1 VYREGIGHPS
11 RNSYKGAALMMR
23 SDYKSVWTA
32 LSESLSSAKM
42 HVSGT
47 EDEAIVERSGA
58 GTSEFLLSHVG
69 IHSTDV
75 VLEIGCGIGR
85 VGKHLAGRCRRW
97 IGADVSPHMLKFAA
111 ERLRDFSNVEFVELS
126 RNDLRPINDNSIDVA
141 YCTVV
146 FMHLESWDRYSYVK
160 EAFRVLRPGG
170 KLYVDNVNLC
180 CDGGWAIFET
190 HRKFSPAE
198 RPDHITVCSTPQ
210 ELQEYL
216 KRAGFEQIESYAGE
230 ELISLWGRKPSDR
243 ASKLTGIGGIG
254 LWSF

>member
-1 VYREGIGHPS
+1 LTHRQAVVT
-11 RNSYKGAALMMR
+11 AAGEMR
-23 SDYKSVWTA
+23 SDYKGVWTA
-32 LSESLSSAKM
+32 LSETLSSAKM

-47 EDEAIVERSGA
+47 EDEAIFEASGA
-58 GTSEFLLSHVG
+58 GTSEFLLNNVG
-69 IHSTDV
+69 IDPTDV
-75 VLEIGCGIGR
+75 ILEIGCGVGR

-97 IGADVSPHMLKFAA
+97 IGADVSPNMLRFAG
-111 ERLRDFSNVEFVELS
+111 ERLRDFPNVEFVELS
-126 RNDLRPINDNSIDVA
+126 GNDLKPIPDNSIDVA

-216 KRAGFEQIESYAGE
+216 KRAAFEQIESYAGE
-230 ELISLWGRKPSDR
+230 ELISVWGRKPSHR
-243 ASKLTGIGGIG
+243 VSKLTGIGGLG
-254 LWSF
+254 FGASGPRTS

>member
-1 VYREGIGHPS
+1 
-11 RNSYKGAALMMR
+11 MR
-23 SDYKSVWTA
+23 SDYKRVWTA

-47 EDEAIVERSGA
+47 EDDAIVETSGA
-58 GTSEFLLSHVG
+58 GTSEFLLNSVG
-69 IHSTDV
+69 IRPSDI

-85 VGKHLAGRCRRW
+85 VGKYLAGRCQRW
-97 IGADVSPHMLKFAA
+97 IGADVSPNMLTFAA
-111 ERLRDFSNVEFVELS
+111 ERLRGFPNVEFVELS
-126 RNDLRPINDNSIDVA
+126 GNDLRPIGDRSIDVV

-146 FMHLESWDRYSYVK
+146 FMHLEGWDRYGYVE

-180 CDGGWAIFET
+180 SDSGWSIFET
-190 HRKFSPAE
+190 HRKFPPAE

-216 KRAGFEQIESYAGE
+216 KRAGFEQIQSQPGD
-230 ELISLWGRKPSDR
+230 ELIAVWGRKPIS
-243 ASKLTGIGGIG
+243 
-254 LWSF
+254 

>member
-1 VYREGIGHPS
+1 
-11 RNSYKGAALMMR
+11 MR
-23 SDYKSVWTA
+23 SDYKGVWTK
-32 LSESLSSAKM
+32 LSESLSAAKM

-47 EDEAIVERSGA
+47 EDEAIVETSGA
-58 GTSEFLLSHVG
+58 GTSEFLLNNVG
-69 IHSTDV
+69 VNATDV

-97 IGADVSPHMLKFAA
+97 IGADVSPNMLKFAA

-126 RNDLRPINDNSIDVA
+126 GNDLRPLSDNSIDVI

-146 FMHLESWDRYSYVK
+146 FMHLEGWDRYNYVE

-180 CDGGWAIFET
+180 SDAGWSIFET
-190 HRKFSPAE
+190 HRKFSPAQ

-216 KRAGFEQIESYAGE
+216 RRAGFEKIKSQPGD
-230 ELISLWGRKPSDR
+230 ELIAVWGRKPINVLPSQNEC
-243 ASKLTGIGGIG
+243 
-254 LWSF
+254 